1 MHRLKQVI
9 AIALGALMLMGALSG
24 CAEQETPEEERF
36 VLRAGVCPALSSLDP
51 AMNTDPRAES
61 VFCALYENLM
71 RMDEDENGR
80 VAAVPGVA
88 KEYQEIRNHDGTVD
102 YIFTLRSSAR
112 WSDGTR
118 VRSRDFVYAWR
129 RLVDPETD
137 SPNHALL
144 SMVEGYEAVRETGD
158 AVRLKVSSEGDST
171 FRVTLS
177 APCAYFLSE
186 VCTAVATMPLRR
198 DAVQKDERWMTSSN
212 VPSNGRYQ
220 AEIWARGQYLQ
231 LRRNASYYERSTTG
245 PEQLRFL
252 FPSDEK
258 AAWRLYERGDVDYI
272 VSPPQDM
279 EATGRLPLRSTV
291 CVFYNHVSEVFSNAY
306 VRAAFD
312 LVIDRAGIAAAEG
325 ARSAPAS
332 GLVPPGIMDGAE
344 DASDDFRGTGGELCP
359 VDEEGYAARVL
370 DAGTRLRNGGYW
382 GGVGF
387 PQIVCLYEEDDDG
400 TRAVAAAVTAL
411 WREKLNVDVTAEGVP
426 REEMDQR
433 MAEGDFDRAVGT
445 LRAEHGDAAEYLA
458 PFAGTDG
465 NNALHYVSKPFD
477 LLIGVAETSGDP
489 SARAAFLHD
498 AEALLLGETALSP
511 VCFGAE
517 TYLLRDGLT
526 GVRFDLRGNVYF
538 NTVSRTGPAE

>member
-1 MHRLKQVI
+1 MHCLKQVI
-9 AIALGALMLMGALSG
+9 AVVLGALTLMSALSG
-24 CAEQETPEEERF
+24 CAEQEAPEEERF
-36 VLRAGVCPALSSLDP
+36 VLRASVCSALSSLDP

-71 RMDEDENGR
+71 RMEEDENGR
-80 VAAVPGVA
+80 ITTVPGIA

-102 YIFTLRSSAR
+102 YVFTLRSSAR

-118 VRSRDFVYAWR
+118 VKSRDFVYAWQ

-144 SMVEGYEAVRETGD
+144 SMVEGYDAARETGE
-158 AVRLKVSSEGDST
+158 ASQLKVKAEGDST

-177 APCAYFLSE
+177 APCAYFLGE

-198 DAVQKDERWMTSSN
+198 DAVQKNERWMSSAN
-212 VPSNGRYQ
+212 VPSNGPYQ
-220 AEIWARGQYLQ
+220 AEIWAKGEYLQ
-231 LRRNASYYERSTTG
+231 LRRNASHYERLTTG
-245 PEQLRFL
+245 PDVLRFL
-252 FPSDEK
+252 FLSDGER
-258 AAWRLYERGDVDYI
+258 ARRLYERGDVDYI
-272 VSPPQDM
+272 ASPPRDM
-279 EATGRLPLRSTV
+279 EASGCLPLRSTV

-306 VRAAFD
+306 VRTAFD
-312 LVIDRAGIAAAEG
+312 LALDRAGIAAAEG
-325 ARSAPAS
+325 AQAAPAS
-332 GLVPPGIMDGAE
+332 GLVPPGIADGAE
-344 DASDDFRGTGGELCP
+344 DAPDDFRGAGGELCP
-359 VDEEGYAARVL
+359 TDEEGYAARCL

-387 PQIVCLYEEDDDG
+387 PEIVCLYEEDDDVM
-400 TRAVAAAVTAL
+400 RAVAVAATAL
-411 WREKLNVDVTAEGVP
+411 WREKLNVAVTAEGLP
-426 REEMDQR
+426 REELEQR
-433 MAEGDFDRAVGT
+433 MAEGDYDVAVGT
-445 LRAEHGDAAEYLA
+445 LHAEHGDAAEYLA

-465 NNALHYVSKPFD
+465 NNALHYVSTPFD
-477 LLIGVAETSGDP
+477 LLIGVAESSGDP

-517 TYLLRDGLT
+517 SYLLRDGLT

-538 NTVSRTGPAE
+538 DDVSRTETVE

>member
-9 AIALGALMLMGALSG
+9 AAVLGALMLMSALSG

-36 VLRAGVCPALSSLDP
+36 VLGASVCSALSSLDP
-51 AMNTDPRAES
+51 AMTTDPRAES

-71 RMDEDENGR
+71 RMEEDEDGR
-80 VAAVPGVA
+80 ITAVPGMA
-88 KEYQEIRNHDGTVD
+88 KEYQEIQNHDGTVD
-102 YIFTLRSSAR
+102 YVFTLRSSAR

-118 VRSRDFVYAWR
+118 VRSRDFVYAWQ
-129 RLVDPETD
+129 RLVDPETG

-144 SMVEGYEAVRETGD
+144 SMVDGYGAARETGD
-158 AVRLKVSSEGDST
+158 AAQLKVKSEGDST

-177 APCAYFLSE
+177 APCSYFLGE
-186 VCTAVATMPLRR
+186 VCTAIATMPLRR
-198 DAVQKDERWMTSSN
+198 DAVQKDERWMTSTSF
-212 VPSNGRYQ
+212 PSNGPYQ
-220 AEIWARGQYLQ
+220 ADIWAKGTYLQ

-245 PEQLRFL
+245 PDVLRFQ
-252 FPSDEK
+252 FPSDESTVR
-258 AAWRLYERGDVDYI
+258 RLYERGEVDYI
-272 VSPPQDM
+272 VSPPRNM
-279 EATGRLPLRSTV
+279 EATGSLPLRSTV

-312 LVIDRAGIAAAEG
+312 LAIDRAGVAAVIG
-325 ARSAPAS
+325 AQAAPAS
-332 GLVPPGIMDGAE
+332 GLVPPGIADGAE
-344 DASDDFRGTGGELCP
+344 DALGDFRDAGGELCP
-359 VDEEGYAARVL
+359 TDGEGYAARSL
-370 DAGTRLRNGGYW
+370 DAETRLRNGGYW

-387 PQIVCLYEEDDDG
+387 PEIVCLYEAGDG
-400 TRAVAAAVTAL
+400 GMRAIAVAVTAL
-411 WREKLNVDVTAEGVP
+411 WQEKLHVAVTAEGVS
-426 REEMDQR
+426 REEMEQR
-433 MAEGDFDRAVGT
+433 MADGDYDLAIGT

-498 AEALLLGETALSP
+498 AEALLLGDTALSP

-517 TYLLRDGLT
+517 TYFLRDGLT
-526 GVRFDLRGNVYF
+526 GLRFDPRGNVYF
-538 NTVSRTGPAE
+538 NAVSRTEPTE

>member
-9 AIALGALMLMGALSG
+9 AIVLGALMLMGALSG
-24 CAEQETPEEERF
+24 CAETETPEEELF
-36 VLRAGVCPALSSLDP
+36 VLRASVCSALSSLDP

-71 RMDEDENGR
+71 RMDEDENGMIT
-80 VAAVPGVA
+80 AVPGIA
-88 KEYQEIRNHDGTVD
+88 KEYEEVRNFDGTVD
-102 YIFTLRSSAR
+102 YVFTLRSTAR

-118 VRSRDFVYAWR
+118 VKSRDFVYAWQ
-129 RLVDPETD
+129 RLVDPQTD

-144 SMVEGYEAVRETGD
+144 SMVDGYDAVRETGD
-158 AVRLKVSSEGDST
+158 VTQFKVKAEGDST

-177 APCAYFLSE
+177 APCTYFLSE

-198 DAVQKDERWMTSSN
+198 DTAQKNARWMTSTD
-212 VPSNGRYQ
+212 VPSNGAYQ
-220 AEIWARGQYLQ
+220 AERWAKGEYLE
-231 LRRNASYYERSTTG
+231 LRRNASYYERSTAG
-245 PEQLRFL
+245 PDVLRFL
-252 FPSDEK
+252 FLPDES
-258 AAWRLYERGDVDYI
+258 ATRRLYERGGVDYI
-272 VSPPQDM
+272 ASPPQAL
-279 EATGRLPLRSTV
+279 EATGLLPVRSTV

-312 LVIDRAGIAAAEG
+312 LAIDRAGIAAAEG
-325 ARSAPAS
+325 TQALPAS
-332 GLVPPGIMDGAE
+332 GLVPPGIADGSE
-344 DASDDFRGTGGELCP
+344 NASDDFRGAGGELCP
-359 VDEEGYAARVL
+359 TDEEGYASRSL

-387 PQIVCLYEEDDDG
+387 PEIVCLYEAGDG
-400 TRAVAAAVTAL
+400 ETRAVAVAASAL
-411 WREKLNVDVTAEGVP
+411 WQEKLNVTVTVEGVP
-426 REEMDQR
+426 GEELEQR
-433 MAEGDFDRAVGT
+433 MAEGDYDLAVGT

-498 AEALLLGETALSP
+498 AEALLLGDTALSP

-517 TYLLRDGLT
+517 TYLLRDGLS

-538 NTVSRTGPAE
+538 NAVSRTEPAE